1 MKIWWHSPKEN
12 CLNWPDSTFRWRYK
26 LRNSFHS
33 NDHALLSHCF
43 NIIQIVSLKASMFTF
58 ICTVP
63 HCKQDP
69 LYVFPEMKLR
79 GLVLNFHIH
88 VCICERF
95 IYYHDWST
103 YFAAG
108 TGNKAAHF
116 HFWEYLFQICGTV
129 SLQCRIL
136 SNCLLKHVLL
146 FRFIKG
152 GMNIIDLFGILPY
165 FMSLFLNLVTTRTRY
180 SRRRVRQLV
189 QLFVHRRTTRVR
201 GGSKA

>member
-1 MKIWWHSPKEN
+1 M
-12 CLNWPDSTFRWRYK
+12 TFHEDKNLRY
-26 LRNSFHS
+26 SFHS
-33 NDHALLSHCF
+33 SVPTLSWVDRPPSCSIWYFIAHCF
-43 NIIQIVSLKASMFTF
+43 NIIQSCVSSMFTF

-69 LYVFPEMKLR
+69 
-79 GLVLNFHIH
+79 
-88 VCICERF
+88 ICMYSQNWNCVASLSISTF
-95 IYYHDWST
+95 MYLWAIYICPRSRPPNLLQK
-103 YFAAG
+103 
-108 TGNKAAHF
+108 TGNKAAQF
-116 HFWEYLFQICGTV
+116 HFWEYLFQIFGTV
-129 SLQCRIL
+129 SLQCKIW

-189 QLFVHRRTTRVR
+189 RLFVHRRTTRVR